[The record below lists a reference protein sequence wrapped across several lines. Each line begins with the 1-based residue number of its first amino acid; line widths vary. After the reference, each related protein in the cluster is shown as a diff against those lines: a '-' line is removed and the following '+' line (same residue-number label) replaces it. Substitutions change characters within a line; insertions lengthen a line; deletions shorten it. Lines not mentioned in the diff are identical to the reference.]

1 MIFDRFAT
9 YAPLEVKFLHLQNH
23 SHHQRGASR
32 ASNSQEG
39 VWVLEYKN
47 PVVMQAPLVIKK
59 GKEEYRTY
67 DGVEKQSF
75 PKSMIFKKCHE
86 VAFVEQAALLLALKQ
101 QLDLSTHT

>member
-1 MIFDRFAT
+1 M
-9 YAPLEVKFLHLQNH
+9 
-23 SHHQRGASR
+23 
-32 ASNSQEG
+32 
-39 VWVLEYKN
+39 LEYKN